1 MRILRVHPFLKAEA
15 TYPFAGGMART
26 SLRLTKELARA
37 GHEVLVFPFPE
48 LIGTSTRW
56 DLQDQISVPVGP
68 TMAWPGWRGLPHA
81 LRRARG
87 LQPPPLGLRDEMS
100 EAMGVQALDQA
111 VLHFQPEIIHNHLP
125 RRPFARLVGS
135 LPRHVPLVLTH
146 HHGEAGDALD
156 IYDRIVFVSQSQRE
170 EIRAQAGLQAD
181 RLRVVHNPVADAFT
195 HGATPGAAERND
207 LLFSGALRDRKGLDL
222 LLEAYALE
230 PRLNHHRLHLYGEGP
245 QREAYEHQARELGL
259 NVEFHGRVSVE
270 VLVRALCAARLLVNP
285 SRLEGWSA
293 SINEALCCGVPVVGW
308 APQVAELESQLD
320 MRVGLAFDART
331 QSAHELATSLLT
343 ALEDAS
349 LAELTGERLGRAAR
363 EQFSA
368 ERFVN
373 GYLGVYRELL

>member
-81 LRRARG
+81 LRRSRG

-207 LLFSGALRDRKGLDL
+207 LLFSGALRERKGLDL

-293 SINEALCCGVPVVGW
+293 SINEALCCGMPVVGW
-308 APQVAELESQLD
+308 APQVAELESLLD

-331 QSAHELATSLLT
+331 QSAHELATSLLA

-349 LAELTGERLGRAAR
+349 LAELTGERLARAAR

>member
-1 MRILRVHPFLKAEA
+1 
-15 TYPFAGGMART
+15 
-26 SLRLTKELARA
+26 
-37 GHEVLVFPFPE
+37 
-48 LIGTSTRW
+48 
-56 DLQDQISVPVGP
+56 VP
-68 TMAWPGWRGLPHA
+68 
-81 LRRARG
+81 
-87 LQPPPLGLRDEMS
+87 
-100 EAMGVQALDQA
+100 
-111 VLHFQPEIIHNHLP
+111 I
-125 RRPFARLVGS
+125 
-135 LPRHVPLVLTH
+135 VLTH

-156 IYDRIVFVSQSQRE
+156 IYDRIIFVSQSQLD
-170 EIRAQAGLQAD
+170 EIRAQGGLQAD

-230 PRLNHHRLHLYGEGP
+230 PRLSRHRLHLYGEGP
-245 QREAYEHQARELGL
+245 RREAYEHQARKLGL
-259 NVEFHGRVSVE
+259 NVEFHGKVSVE

-308 APQVAELESQLD
+308 APQVEELESLLG
-320 MRVGLAFDART
+320 MRVGLAFDARA
-331 QSAHELATSLLT
+331 QSAHELATRLLA

-349 LAELTGERLGRAAR
+349 LAGLTGTRLARAAR

-373 GYLGVYRELL
+373 GYLSVYRELL